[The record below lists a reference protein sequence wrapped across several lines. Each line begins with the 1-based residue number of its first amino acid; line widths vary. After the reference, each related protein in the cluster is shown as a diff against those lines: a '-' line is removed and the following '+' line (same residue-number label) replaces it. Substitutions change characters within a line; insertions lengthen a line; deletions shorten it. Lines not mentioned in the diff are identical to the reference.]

1 MCGVLD
7 MCGVTSENKKMVE
20 LVVNGTPV
28 SFYDVNNGN
37 TIGALSFLNKV
48 IETLAGENAELLDE
62 AIVSQ
67 FTIDAK
73 NIGKLETRTIASDEV
88 ALNSTM
94 ENEGQ
99 QALPYGD
106 EPFVYTACLDLDS
119 TIFWLEHQLDSF
131 RSQRRSI
138 NHIEKI
144 TKDLKDTIVDINQH
158 HDLIKSQHHHQESNL
173 WKDSNQYTHNLK
185 MLLLFLNNPEFQ
197 QKNFPGIN
205 LLRE

>member
-1 MCGVLD
+1 
-7 MCGVTSENKKMVE
+7 MCGVTSENKKMVK
-20 LVVNGTPV
+20 LVVNGATV

-48 IETLAGENAELLDE
+48 IETLAGDNVELLDE
-62 AIVSQ
+62 AITSQ
-67 FTIDAK
+67 FTIDVK
-73 NIGKLETRTIASDEV
+73 NIGKLETRNIASGEV

-119 TIFWLEHQLDSF
+119 AIFWLEQQVELF
-131 RSQRRSI
+131 NSQKRSI
-138 NHIEKI
+138 NYVEMVI
-144 TKDLKDTIVDINQH
+144 KDLERTIAIISQN
-158 HDLIKSQHHHQESNL
+158 HDLIKSQRHRPESNL
-173 WKDSNQYTHNLK
+173 LKDSNQYTHNLK